1 MNFIKVIPL
10 NELIYIVMNDKKGWF
25 LHRVIRRSD
34 KKELILI
41 YQVSGDVYH
50 LFDGEIYLGVAN
62 QWEFDWFNSL
72 YNKKYKLPI
81 LYDIQVGKSH
91 AGYTLEQ
98 YYYEL
103 QRYRDILLGKDVI
116 QIPEEYDFDKEDF

>member
-1 MNFIKVIPL
+1 MSAR
-10 NELIYIVMNDKKGWF
+10 KGWF
-25 LHRVIRRSD
+25 LNRVIRRSD
-34 KKELILI
+34 KKELVLI

-50 LFDGEIYLGVAN
+50 LFDGETYLGVAN

-72 YNKKYKLPI
+72 YKGYNLPI

-91 AGYTLEQ
+91 TGYTLEQ
-98 YYYEL
+98 YHYEL
-103 QRYRDILLGKDVI
+103 QRYRDILLGKDVV